1 MGTYLRSWHPRKWAL
16 HATNA
21 MVTSPRL
28 YRTSTCTNPIAVA
41 MMQRQ
46 QPRTLA
52 RTALSQGSYPFLR
65 YGFYVVSS
73 LKQKLTKLPIATN
86 KKLFEN
92 IKMQNCVSQIT
103 PWVDV
108 LNGAWTTFWHSDVPQ
123 CHQRR
128 QAHILTE
135 HSLAQAVMQMQFT
148 HAPSPGRLYMEVLVC
163 R

>member
-1 MGTYLRSWHPRKWAL
+1 MHEPYRRRNDAAAATAHPRQDG
-16 HATNA
+16 
-21 MVTSPRL
+21 SESRF
-28 YRTSTCTNPIAVA
+28 
-41 MMQRQ
+41 
-46 QPRTLA
+46 
-52 RTALSQGSYPFLR
+52 LSFFR

-73 LKQKLTKLPIATN
+73 LKQKLTKLPVATN

-148 HAPSPGRLYMEVLVC
+148 HAPSTGRLYMEVLVC